1 MPAMAGIPLSSL
13 PNSTATNAN
22 SGPSTS
28 GNTSGHVSIPMPG
41 SGQTIELDRSF
52 QEFDFK
58 TKNNVVV
65 TVKPKANLSV
75 NAPTG
80 KPKVR
85 DVMEAL
91 TPNNR
96 GLEDGFKHSK
106 ERALDTTSATVGV
119 VLKTGGEFV
128 KTGLVNLADA
138 VSRVPSLQSG
148 SQQYVPVVPATEV
161 ENSNQ
166 EEHKTMMDTV
176 KESYAKIAPPV
187 GSLIAI
193 AIPEEAKKAVM
204 DTVKDYVAPAAVG
217 AYFASNYGARLEAR
231 QGEKKALDVAAK
243 KLEVIGEEEMD
254 PNNDVHK
261 AALAAYEAYVPLQE
275 ATYPTG
281 WVPVAQQVGGALY
294 NLGFSYVDPSK
305 PLVLNAAM
313 EEVEVA
319 ELNAKINNQITNEKD
334 AAIESVKTATN
345 AAVTAATESVKT
357 ATNAAVT
364 AATESVK
371 TATNA
376 AVTAAVTKI
385 EAKATDLTDSPEFI
399 EKVNTAARALFD
411 AHLQSPEFQKMVSE
425 HVKVTLEAEIYK
437 LAGEV
442 GHKSVAAETNNVQ
455 NQQQHQQLGL

>member
-28 GNTSGHVSIPMPG
+28 GKFDQSTRNHLISQSQEIPVVMFQFPCPDQAKPLNWIVAFKSLTS
-41 SGQTIELDRSF
+41 
-52 QEFDFK
+52 
-58 TKNNVVV
+58 
-65 TVKPKANLSV
+65 KPKTTWLLLS
-75 NAPTG
+75 NPKPILASMPQLEN
-80 KPKVR
+80 PKVR

-128 KTGLVNLADA
+128 KTWI
-138 VSRVPSLQSG
+138 
-148 SQQYVPVVPATEV
+148 ATEV

-254 PNNDVHK
+254 LNDVIR
-261 AALAAYEAYVPLQE
+261 LLWPLMKPM
-275 ATYPTG
+275 YPCKKQPIVSTG

-385 EAKATDLTDSPEFI
+385 ETKATDLTDSPEFI